1 MPQQISKTFIG
12 IQKYPV
18 PNKVKFT
25 ISGIQEK
32 MTRHTKKLE
41 NATHS
46 EEQTQLIETD
56 SGMTQT
62 AELLGK
68 GLETVIKTIFCKFK
82 KLEESLGIDTEA

>member
-18 PNKVKFT
+18 PNKVKFA

-32 MTRHTKKLE
+32 MTRHTEKLE

-46 EEQTQLIETD
+46 EEQTQLTETD

-62 AELLGK
+62 AESVGK
-68 GLETVIKTIFCKFK
+68 GIETVIKTIFCKFK
-82 KLEESLGIDTEA
+82 KLEESLGIDTAA